1 MQGHLKLLF
10 KKGPLTLGDMK
21 MKPVNIVKT
30 EQQECGSSSK
40 IRHQRMLSF
49 IDKNYERTLLVILGI
64 FYTDQIACTA
74 QHTIP
79 GYLSAW
85 ATLLPHLNYVSVM
98 M

>member
-1 MQGHLKLLF
+1 MQFAFGDRPTHFKSQIGKMQGHLKLLF

-49 IDKNYERTLLVILGI
+49 IDKNYERTLV
-64 FYTDQIACTA
+64 T
-74 QHTIP
+74 
-79 GYLSAW
+79 
-85 ATLLPHLNYVSVM
+85 
-98 M
+98 